1 MGSSEFQGSCKF
13 FKKKRK
19 KKKKCYC
26 KLEEGNISDVW
37 GTKFPKIT
45 LEIYI
50 DGSNCKKFLRKIV
63 KVSIGFCSCVS
74 CSAMS

>member
-1 MGSSEFQGSCKF
+1 MGSSTVFQGSCEF
-13 FKKKRK
+13 LKKNTRK
-19 KKKKCYC
+19 VLLQARERKHFRCR
-26 KLEEGNISDVW
+26 

-63 KVSIGFCSCVS
+63 KVSIGFCSYVS